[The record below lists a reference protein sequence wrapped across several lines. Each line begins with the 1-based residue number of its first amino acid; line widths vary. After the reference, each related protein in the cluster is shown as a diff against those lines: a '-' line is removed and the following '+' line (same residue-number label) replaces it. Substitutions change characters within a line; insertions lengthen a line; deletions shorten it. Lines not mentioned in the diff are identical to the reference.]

1 MAGHVSEVR
10 LDTVTLG
17 DFRPVMTTAGMC
29 QAPPEAATFPMC
41 YGPEFVSRALL
52 KWIVDQGI
60 ETALI
65 DPGKPWQNGTT
76 ESFNGKFRDE
86 RLSLEWFRSRPEAKV
101 LIETWRRHFN
111 EVRPH
116 SSLGYMTP
124 NEFVASITT
133 NAAPV
138 TATER
143 TAAVCGASALRSV
156 AQPLGHGQTQKAE
169 LAACSN

>member
-1 MAGHVSEVR
+1 MLVPNQPLSERLTKRANEMAEEQLAAVNQTMKLEKQSVANVR
-10 LDTVTLG
+10 QRETLKSRIIQTLLDT
-17 DFRPVMTTAGMC
+17 
-29 QAPPEAATFPMC
+29 
-41 YGPEFVSRALL
+41 
-52 KWIVDQGI
+52 
-60 ETALI
+60 
-65 DPGKPWQNGTT
+65 GKPWQNGTT

-86 RLSLEWFRSRPEAKV
+86 CLSLEWFRSRDEAKV

-124 NEFVASITT
+124 NEFVASIIT

-156 AQPLGHGQTQKAE
+156 AQSLLRGQTQKAE
-169 LAACSN
+169 LAAYSK